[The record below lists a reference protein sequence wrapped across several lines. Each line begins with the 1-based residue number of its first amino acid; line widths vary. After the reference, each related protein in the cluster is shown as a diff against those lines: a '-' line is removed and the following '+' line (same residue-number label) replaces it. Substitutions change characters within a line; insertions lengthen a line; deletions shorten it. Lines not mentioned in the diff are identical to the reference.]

1 MRDEDID
8 LTLREV
14 FATVLGV
21 DADGISDE
29 TSPSTMHEWT
39 SLRHLSLVAAAE
51 EAFSIHLSI
60 EDIYASQTF
69 GALRGV
75 VSRHVVRTPKRSSV

>member
-1 MRDEDID
+1 MNTDDLE

-21 DADGISDE
+21 DADVVSE
-29 TSPSTMHEWT
+29 ATSPSTMAEWT

-51 EAFSIHLSI
+51 EAFAIHMSVA
-60 EDIYASQTF
+60 EIYASQTF
-69 GALRGV
+69 GALRSIV
-75 VSRHVVRTPKRSSV
+75 SEHVSRASKRPSD